1 MHAQNDIRQA
11 PTGRGSAQQSVEVV
25 AAFLLCLEE
34 HERAGLNRRCAV
46 LAAGSELG
54 VDPAAVI
61 RRVRQA
67 AS

>member
-1 MHAQNDIRQA
+1 MSQNDITQA
-11 PTGRGSAQQSVEVV
+11 PTDHGRGQQSVEVV

-54 VDPAAVI
+54 VDPAAVV
-61 RRVRQA
+61 RRVRQTGA
-67 AS
+67 

>member
-1 MHAQNDIRQA
+1 MPTQNGTTRSTSAPERSRADIE
-11 PTGRGSAQQSVEVV
+11 TV

-34 HERAGLNRRCAV
+34 QERAGLNRRCAV

-54 VDPAAVI
+54 VDPAAVV